1 MQPKSTSKNNNYN
14 SSEQK
19 GKQVPRVKNFH
30 SEKKLE
36 GRYKHKMKYKK
47 WVTITVTVIL
57 VEIIKNGGSHRS
69 NDDDND
75 AFDRRGSG
83 TTTTQATPSVN
94 VQEITQIW
102 HKTIKHP
109 PKM

>member
-1 MQPKSTSKNNNYN
+1 MNK
-14 SSEQK
+14 
-19 GKQVPRVKNFH
+19 KQVPRVKNFK
-30 SEKKLE
+30 SGKNYEQIQNEVKEVGDNNSDSNTGGKNQ
-36 GRYKHKMKYKK
+36 
-47 WVTITVTVIL
+47 
-57 VEIIKNGGSHRS
+57 NGGSHRS

-83 TTTTQATPSVN
+83 TTMTQASNCN

-102 HKTIKHP
+102 HKTIQNP